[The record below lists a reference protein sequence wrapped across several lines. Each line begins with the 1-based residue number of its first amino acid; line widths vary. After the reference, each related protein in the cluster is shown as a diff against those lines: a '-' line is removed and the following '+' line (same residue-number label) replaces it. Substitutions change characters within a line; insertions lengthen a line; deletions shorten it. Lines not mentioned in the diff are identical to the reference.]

1 MGPTQITLGEIEI
14 KEGWVKGGR
23 MTDRIPERE
32 EREGWTRMVLKEIAR
47 ETNIKRGRGSTE
59 MCAY

>member
-32 EREGWTRMVLKEIAR
+32 EREGWTRMVLKEKAR

-59 MCAY
+59 ICAC

>member
-23 MTDRIPERE
+23 MTDNERE
-32 EREGWTRMVLKEIAR
+32 EREGWTRMVLKEKAR

>member
-23 MTDRIPERE
+23 MTDNERE
-32 EREGWTRMVLKEIAR
+32 EREVDPDGPEGKSKGNKYKER
-47 ETNIKRGRGSTE
+47 ERT
-59 MCAY
+59 Y

>member
-32 EREGWTRMVLKEIAR
+32 EREGWTRMVLKEKAR

-59 MCAY
+59 MCAC

>member
-32 EREGWTRMVLKEIAR
+32 EREGWTRMVLKEKAR

>member
-23 MTDRIPERE
+23 MTDNERE
-32 EREGWTRMVLKEIAR
+32 ERERGGPGW
-47 ETNIKRGRGSTE
+47 S
-59 MCAY
+59 

>member
-32 EREGWTRMVLKEIAR
+32 EREGWTRMVLKEKAR

-59 MCAY
+59 ICAY